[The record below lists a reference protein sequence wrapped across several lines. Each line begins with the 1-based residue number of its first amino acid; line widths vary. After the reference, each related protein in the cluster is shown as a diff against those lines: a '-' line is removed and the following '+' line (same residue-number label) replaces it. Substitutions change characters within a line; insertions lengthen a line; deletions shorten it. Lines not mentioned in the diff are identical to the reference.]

1 MTAENETGAAHRPR
15 VEDETLLRGRG
26 CFIDDAAPP
35 GHAAAAFVRSPYAF
49 ARIIAVD
56 SEAARRAPGVL
67 AVLTAT
73 EMAEAGVGNISRHPP
88 MTGRG
93 GAKIVQTNRPA
104 LAGDRVLHVGQPV
117 VAVIAETR
125 EAAQD
130 AAELVVV
137 DYEELTPVV
146 DIRAAVRPDA
156 PQLWPEASGN
166 IALDWPG
173 PVADH
178 EHKTQQVAEAMATAA
193 HV

>member
-1 MTAENETGAAHRPR
+1 MNDIHTDMARGPR
-15 VEDETLLRGRG
+15 VEDERLVRGLGR
-26 CFIDDAAPP
+26 FMEDAEPP
-35 GHAAAAFVRSPYAF
+35 NASHAIFVRSPHAF
-49 ARIIAVD
+49 ARIASIATD
-56 SEAARRAPGVL
+56 EARRAPGVL
-67 AVLTAT
+67 AVLTAADM
-73 EMAEAGVGNISRHPP
+73 EGVGNISRHPP